1 MPDSEKVIQDD
12 KLTEPSAPGK
22 IKTGGSNPQ
31 FLPKLLNQK
40 VTLRMISGQPV
51 TGELIGYNAYEI
63 LLKTP
68 KGTFLVFKGGIAW
81 IEGGTY

>member
-1 MPDSEKVIQDD
+1 MPDDKVIQED
-12 KLTEPSAPGK
+12 KPAEASAAR

-31 FLPKLLNQK
+31 FLTKLLTQK

-68 KGTFLVFKGGIAW
+68 KGTFLIFKGAIAW
-81 IEGGTY
+81 IEGGSY